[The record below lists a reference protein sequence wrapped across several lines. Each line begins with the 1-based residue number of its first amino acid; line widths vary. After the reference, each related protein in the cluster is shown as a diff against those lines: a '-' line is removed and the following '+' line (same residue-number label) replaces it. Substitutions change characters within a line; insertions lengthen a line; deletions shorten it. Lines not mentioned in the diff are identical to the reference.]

1 MAAYRCHAAGWLR
14 IIGDMPEIDD
24 VLRALADPNRRL
36 LLERLNAR
44 NGQSLRDLCGALSM
58 ARQSVSKH
66 LTVLETA
73 KLVTTERRG
82 REKLHFLNADP
93 IRAIAE
99 QWTQQYGPAPAQASQ
114 QWTDWHDA
122 FVQP

>member
-1 MAAYRCHAAGWLR
+1 
-14 IIGDMPEIDD
+14 
-24 VLRALADPNRRL
+24 
-36 LLERLNAR
+36 
-44 NGQSLRDLCGALSM
+44 
-58 ARQSVSKH
+58 
-66 LTVLETA
+66 
-73 KLVTTERRG
+73 
-82 REKLHFLNADP
+82 LHFLNADP

>member
-44 NGQSLRDLCGALSM
+44 NGQSLWELCGALSM
-58 ARQSVSKH
+58 Q
-66 LTVLETA
+66 
-73 KLVTTERRG
+73 
-82 REKLHFLNADP
+82 DP
-93 IRAIAE
+93 RP
-99 QWTQQYGPAPAQASQ
+99 TR
-114 QWTDWHDA
+114 
-122 FVQP
+122 V